1 MISAAEQFAIDTV
14 GKAIDAAI
22 ADAHS
27 RGMGIAISPVGYYD
41 RGAVPAPGDPH
52 KFDLAFEWLESE
64 NYAGVP
70 LGWNYFPAPR
80 VKPLSAA
87 DLAMLPPDT
96 RCDLQMPGM

>member
-1 MISAAEQFAIDTV
+1 MISAAEQFAIATV
-14 GKAIDAAI
+14 EKAIDAAI
-22 ADAHS
+22 VDAHS
-27 RGMGIAISPVGYYD
+27 RGMGIAIGPVVYG
-41 RGAVPAPGDPH
+41 REAVPAPGDPH